1 MLLGVEA
8 ELSALDDAN
17 EALAE
22 VMALGF
28 TDKEARLA
36 LRAESGNVAK
46 AVKYAEKERKSNEKA
61 EIRKKYAE
69 KARAERQR
77 IAGEEA
83 ARVQSFSPRNA
94 SPNAG
99 RSTLQRFLGCCQRFL
114 PCLKDSHQI
123 PNAGSVWRASWV

>member
-1 MLLGVEA
+1 MLFGVEA
-8 ELSALDDAN
+8 EFRVIDEAN
-17 EALAE
+17 DALAE

-61 EIRKKYAE
+61 EIQKKYAE

-77 IAGEEA
+77 IAEEEA
-83 ARVQSFSPRNA
+83 ARARKRRRYGKTKSGNWVN
-94 SPNAG
+94 
-99 RSTLQRFLGCCQRFL
+99 LG
-114 PCLKDSHQI
+114 
-123 PNAGSVWRASWV
+123 

>member
-46 AVKYAEKERKSNEKA
+46 AVKYAEKERKRNEKA

-77 IAGEEA
+77 IAEEEA
-83 ARVQSFSPRNA
+83 ARAEKRTRYGKTKSGNWVN
-94 SPNAG
+94 
-99 RSTLQRFLGCCQRFL
+99 LG
-114 PCLKDSHQI
+114 
-123 PNAGSVWRASWV
+123 

>member
-46 AVKYAEKERKSNEKA
+46 AVKYAEKERKRNEKS
-61 EIRKKYAE
+61 EIQKKYAE

-77 IAGEEA
+77 IAEEEA
-83 ARVQSFSPRNA
+83 ARVRKRRRYGKTKSGNWV
-94 SPNAG
+94 N
-99 RSTLQRFLGCCQRFL
+99 LG
-114 PCLKDSHQI
+114 
-123 PNAGSVWRASWV
+123 